1 MASIFSLG
9 FFRKVPALDGKCRER
24 NVILVRYTIKINLST
39 SIQHKKLLVL
49 ASVQIEF
56 LDPKIVNNKDVRHY
70 TGNSLIEV
78 LKRKAIFNFNLSI

>member
-1 MASIFSLG
+1 
-9 FFRKVPALDGKCRER
+9 
-24 NVILVRYTIKINLST
+24 
-39 SIQHKKLLVL
+39 VL

-56 LDPKIVNNKDVRHY
+56 LDPKIVNNKDVRHN